1 MINCIARFIRYV
13 IVFLMIRRPPISTR
27 TYTLCPYTTL
37 FRSEDLRGVDR
48 LAAIGEPR
56 AFTRR
61 APFVTEID
69 RGGAA
74 VAALPPLTAIFI
86 CPDEMLR
93 VERADGDLISVLGPG
108 RAPPS
113 PVAQNMQIGRAHV

>member
-1 MINCIARFIRYV
+1 MR
-13 IVFLMIRRPPISTR
+13 ISDWSSDVCSSD
-27 TYTLCPYTTL
+27 L
-37 FRSEDLRGVDR
+37 LRGVDR

-113 PVAQNMQIGRAHV
+113 PVAPNMQRIGDLRRSEEHTSELQALMRNTYAVF